1 MSCAP
6 ELRQHRLTKF
16 DLESPKPK
24 EFSNAAREAVN
35 DYLRA
40 GTWKVWEKYDILDT
54 YQGDD
59 VYVYARE
66 NAIDD
71 EYHPL
76 VQTPGL
82 FLEFAGLE
90 DDGEITREVWLD
102 WVERYGVLGLNWR
115 GADELLATQ
124 LFGPVSQEG
133 GPNESYNA
141 FVREALE
148 ANWLLRL
155 YESATSPEGSDV
167 SKFRQEELKIYGLDE
182 SYRDPRDPNRSIR
195 PTFLDTSRTKPDEAK
210 KWALETVRDKV
221 LAEIRECY
229 PTLYY
234 FPPARRYIQGWGFHS
249 LVSAM
254 YLQMMWLLTASDD
267 QVRRCA
273 LPWCNKVITYEQPEQ
288 LMAGLQRNDRSK
300 GYRTR
305 RDKEYCDDD
314 CKGAYHYHFRVK
326 PRRQRNRS

>member
-1 MSCAP
+1 M
-6 ELRQHRLTKF
+6 T
-16 DLESPKPK
+16 PKPK
-24 EFSNAAREAVN
+24 EFSKAASEAVN

-40 GTWKVWEKYDILDT
+40 GTWRVWEKYDILDT
-54 YQGDD
+54 HRGDD

-82 FLEFAGLE
+82 FLEFAGLA

-102 WVERYGVLGLNWR
+102 WVERYGVLGLNWH
-115 GADELLATQ
+115 GADESLATQ

-133 GPNESYNA
+133 GPNESYKA
-141 FVREALE
+141 FVREAME

-155 YESATSPEGSDV
+155 YESATSLEGPDV
-167 SKFRQEELKIYGLDE
+167 SSFSREELEIYGLDGCL
-182 SYRDPRDPNRSIR
+182 RDPYDPNKPIPLTGLVAPR
-195 PTFLDTSRTKPDEAK
+195 LKPDEAK

-221 LAEIRECY
+221 LAGIRECY

-234 FPPARRYIQGWGFHS
+234 FPSERRYIQGWGFHS

-254 YLQMMWLLTASDD
+254 YLQMMWLLTASED

-273 LPWCNKVITYEQPEQ
+273 LPWCNKVIAYEQPEQ
-288 LMAGLQRNDRSK
+288 PMDPGSKKNDRSK

-305 RDKEYCDDD
+305 RDKEYCDRD
-314 CKGAYHYHFRVK
+314 CKGKYHYHFRVK
-326 PRRQRNRS
+326 PRRQRNPS